1 MYISNIFTQAL
12 VNLLINLANQRA
24 LLGIIN
30 MSYDRPS
37 EMVPEQ
43 FFGSYVVVFYNHKAI
58 RHILD
63 SVYNMPLVKYQYQ
76 PL

>member
-1 MYISNIFTQAL
+1 MTLETVPGILQPQVILLSLNFFTQAL
-12 VNLLINLANQRA
+12 VKLLINLANQRA

-43 FFGSYVVVFYNHKAI
+43 FFLARMLLLFTI
-58 RHILD
+58 TR
-63 SVYNMPLVKYQYQ
+63 Q
-76 PL
+76 

>member
-1 MYISNIFTQAL
+1 MYISNIITHAL

-30 MSYDRPS
+30 MIYDRPS

-43 FFGSYVVVFYNHKAI
+43 FFGSYVVVFLQSQDNKTYSGFSI
-58 RHILD
+58 
-63 SVYNMPLVKYQYQ
+63 QYATC
-76 PL
+76 